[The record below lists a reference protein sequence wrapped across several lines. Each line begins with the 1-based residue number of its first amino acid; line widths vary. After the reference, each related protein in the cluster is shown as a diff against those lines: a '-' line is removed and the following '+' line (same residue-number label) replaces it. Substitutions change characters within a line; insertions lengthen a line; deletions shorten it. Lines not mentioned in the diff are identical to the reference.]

1 MGKTYQEM
9 EDEIDSINICVYSDL
24 IIGNAIQALKILQK
38 QNENLREKYIYIA
51 KQNKNTQGEQHVQRN
66 DS

>member
-1 MGKTYQEM
+1 VGKTYQEM
-9 EDEIDSINICVYSDL
+9 EDEIDAINICVYSDL

-38 QNENLREKYIYIA
+38 QNENLRERYIHIA